1 MSDDEPTFTGQEASE
16 TQTALREALGLDPEQ
31 FPLPA
36 FVGMISDEI
45 EQLRGQGKDDEQIAA
60 LVSAV
65 SGKTVTAD
73 QIGRYYASPKDRGQ
87 AGGA

>member
-1 MSDDEPTFTGQEASE
+1 MSDDEPTFSGQEASE

-31 FPLPA
+31 FRLSA

-45 EQLRGQGKDDEQIAA
+45 EQLRARGKDDEQIAA

-73 QIGRYYASPKDRGQ
+73 QIGRYYASPEERGH
-87 AGGA
+87 AGST